1 MTLSGTK
8 SRLTAITK
16 ELATRWDETRNHW
29 KDAKSLELEQRF
41 LNELFAGVERTV
53 GAIERLDELL
63 AKVRK
68 DCE

>member
-16 ELATRWDETRNHW
+16 ELANRWGETRNYW
-29 KDAKSLELEQRF
+29 KDAKSLELEQRY

-53 GAIERLDELL
+53 GSLERLDELL